1 MSIQQFPLSSYH
13 CGVRLGKAHPAE
25 KRILPVFSHLSKNPE
40 ILSVEH
46 SLLAKR
52 GIFFLRTS
60 QRKNNVKTT
69 FIVICAPSNGETFL
83 LSVIRKGIC
92 TNPRTTNPRTTIPN
106 TTIPR
111 TTNPR
116 RDNS

>member
-52 GIFFLRTS
+52 GISFFGLVRE
-60 QRKNNVKTT
+60 K
-69 FIVICAPSNGETFL
+69 IM
-83 LSVIRKGIC
+83 
-92 TNPRTTNPRTTIPN
+92 
-106 TTIPR
+106 
-111 TTNPR
+111 
-116 RDNS
+116 